1 MNIKHISFN
10 NPILSLTMMLLLFA
24 FVVTA
29 LCQGNCNNLDC
40 YETERDTLVALDE
53 QYLIGNNVNLTANEM
68 VVESLLFSLRDEMIE
83 KFFDPPLPQRNWR
96 NLVDVVKT
104 MPLYKLMESFPKGA
118 ALHVHGFCNSR
129 VSIKTG
135 TYDPTCYVDLRP
147 NSNTFGFFQYSST
160 SVPGWANTVI
170 ARSASSNVKSFDDM
184 LWNFTQFWT
193 APLSTNET
201 EMWLNFN
208 KVIGRTNSLLS
219 KDTVMNNCL
228 IDTFSRLEKHGIQ
241 HLELRIPLNVDLI
254 DQVSYML
261 NQYNEKTGSNL
272 TVRYIIEHTR
282 NKASS
287 NDVYPTMQK
296 ALWLMQNNSWVVGFD
311 LVGEE
316 DMGLTLHD
324 YAPDFIKIRN
334 YAISNGLPPLPF
346 VFHCAETDNVT
357 HSSSNTFDAILL
369 DSIRLGHALG
379 LRNHPAMMKIVK
391 NSNIGL
397 EICPVSNQLLR
408 YFSDI
413 RTHPGS
419 QYVAKGL
426 PVTLNS
432 DDPDIYNYD
441 SPSPVPDFFMAFL
454 SWDLTLAA
462 LKQIA
467 ENSITAST
475 LDATTKQQKL
485 VEYQRLY
492 SDWINQV
499 AQRAK
504 R

>member
-1 MNIKHISFN
+1 
-10 NPILSLTMMLLLFA
+10 MLIIFALF
-24 FVVTA
+24 VLVS
-29 LCQGNCNNLDC
+29 CQGNCTDIDC
-40 YETERDTLVALDE
+40 YETERDNLVALDE
-53 QYLIGNNVNLTANEM
+53 RFLIGNNANLTVAEKI
-68 VVESLLFSLRDEMIE
+68 VESLLFSLRDELIE

-135 TYDPTCYVDLRP
+135 TYDPTCYVNLHH
-147 NSNTFGFFQYSST
+147 NSTSFGFFQYSNS
-160 SVPGWANTVI
+160 SIEGWTNTVK
-170 ARSASSNVKSFDDM
+170 ARKSFGNPEAFDDM

-208 KVIGRTNSLLS
+208 KVIGRTNSLLNKAS
-219 KDTVMNNCL
+219 VLNNCL

-254 DQVSYML
+254 DNISYML
-261 NQYNEKTGSNL
+261 NQYNAKTGSNL

-282 NKASS
+282 NKAAS

-324 YAPDFIKIRN
+324 YASDFIKIRN
-334 YAISNGLPPLPF
+334 YAISNGLRPLPF

-391 NSNIGL
+391 KSNIGL

-413 RTHPGS
+413 RTHPAS

-432 DDPDIYNYD
+432 DDPDIYNYE
-441 SPSPVPDFFMAFL
+441 SPAPIPDFFMAFL
-454 SWDLTLAA
+454 SWDISLAA
-462 LKQIA
+462 LKEIA

-475 LDATTKQQKL
+475 LDASTKQQKL
-485 VEYQRLY
+485 VEYQTRY
-492 SDWINQV
+492 TSWINQV

-504 R
+504 RTSRQAKFIKN